1 MKRKMKIVAFDLG
14 ATFALA
20 TNMPALRRWG
30 QREYLEAV
38 CGGERSVLCEVNK
51 QGRLF
56 SYGSS
61 DDSVHLPLR
70 SVLDALSAAA
80 DEEPGAQQLYVAQ
93 TPVDELGSRL
103 REGKC
108 SSPLRAFF
116 RSLTAAAAQTSPCP
130 RTAPS
135 PRRQTG
141 ASRPACWARC
151 CPSAP
156 LPTSTSGSGGSARSR
171 RYTLTCSTTCSRR

>member
-1 MKRKMKIVAFDLG
+1 MFFRPPGTPWPLAQSVTYKACASGRAAALGPLAPWPVVLRGLG
-14 ATFALA
+14 ADW
-20 TNMPALRRWG
+20 PALRRWG

-38 CGGERSVLCEVNK
+38 CGGERSVLCEVNR

-93 TPVDELGSRL
+93 TPVDDLGPRL

-108 SSPLRAFF
+108 SRPPCVFF
-116 RSLTAAAAQTSPCP
+116 QSLT
-130 RTAPS
+130 
-135 PRRQTG
+135 
-141 ASRPACWARC
+141 
-151 CPSAP
+151 
-156 LPTSTSGSGGSARSR
+156 
-171 RYTLTCSTTCSRR
+171 

>member
-1 MKRKMKIVAFDLG
+1 MIASPIPARVAAALSTEQFGAEFFDLARPVVLRGLG
-14 ATFALA
+14 ADW
-20 TNMPALRRWG
+20 PALRRWG

-108 SSPLRAFF
+108 SSPLRTFF
-116 RSLTAAAAQTSPCP
+116 RSLTAAAAQT
-130 RTAPS
+130 
-135 PRRQTG
+135 
-141 ASRPACWARC
+141 
-151 CPSAP
+151 
-156 LPTSTSGSGGSARSR
+156 
-171 RYTLTCSTTCSRR
+171 